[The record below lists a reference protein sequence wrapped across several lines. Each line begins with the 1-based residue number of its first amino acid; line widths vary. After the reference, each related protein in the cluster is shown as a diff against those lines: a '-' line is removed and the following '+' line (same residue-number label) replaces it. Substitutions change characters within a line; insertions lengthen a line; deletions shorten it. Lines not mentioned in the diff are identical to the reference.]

1 MDPVTLSILAGVGA
15 TAASQLPQLIPTSY
29 DREQKKRLAELQ
41 RKEELGMLGLTD
53 QERRVLEGRAGGAMQ
68 QAQQQAAAQRQQYL
82 AGGGSATGGQSLLQA
97 QLADEQKRQA
107 RERINTE
114 IEAQD
119 LAKQQRQIEEM
130 RALEAARAERKSQ
143 AVAAGGA
150 ILGAGIE
157 AGVTTS
163 AQERLFAG
171 AKAPS
176 ANSVQALATTM
187 GITPDEAR
195 GFIELGATNPEM
207 FKYLSL
213 ISSGGA
219 K

>member
-15 TAASQLPQLIPTSY
+15 TAASQLPQLIPTSF

-53 QERRVLEGRAGGAMQ
+53 QERRVLENRAGGAMR
-68 QAQQQAAAQRQQYL
+68 QAEQSAAVKRQQYL
-82 AGGGSATGGQSLLQA
+82 AGGGGATGGQSLLQS
-97 QLADEQKRQA
+97 QLADEQKRMAQ
-107 RERINTE
+107 ERINTE

-119 LAKQQRQIEEM
+119 LAKQQRQMEEL
-130 RALEAARAERKSQ
+130 RALEAARGERKAQ

-187 GITPDEAR
+187 GISPDEAR

-213 ISSGGA
+213 ISSNGV

>member
-119 LAKQQRQIEEM
+119 IAKKQRQVEEM
-130 RALEAARAERKSQ
+130 RALEAARGERKAQ
-143 AVAAGGA
+143 AVGAAGA
-150 ILGAGIE
+150 IIGSGIE

-171 AKAPS
+171 ARTPS
-176 ANSVQALATTM
+176 QNSVQALATTM
-187 GITPDEAR
+187 GISPDEAR
-195 GFIELGATNPEM
+195 GFIELGATNPDM

-213 ISSGGA
+213 ISSNGV